1 MSLDKHVRSCLFFV
15 FGQCVYVLYF
25 IHWIVCTSIDRP
37 VWNSIYRLIIE
48 IFVISFSLLIS
59 SLSMSACCRYLSL
72 KQNRLLT
79 KIHLLISWN
88 YYIRRILYY
97 IEIHFFNSMIIWCFY
112 HFCIIIEVEVKFT
125 LGWNKS
131 LLTFKIHW

>member
-1 MSLDKHVRSCLFFV
+1 MSLDKRVRSCLFFV

-25 IHWIVCTSIDRP
+25 IHWIVCTNIDRP

-59 SLSMSACCRYLSL
+59 SLSMSGCCRYLSL
-72 KQNRLLT
+72 KRNRLLT

-88 YYIRRILYY
+88 YYVRRILYY
-97 IEIHFFNSMIIWCFY
+97 RWNTFFQFY
-112 HFCIIIEVEVKFT
+112 HNLMFLSF
-125 LGWNKS
+125 LHYHWGWS
-131 LLTFKIHW
+131 KIYTWMK